1 MKKLTLTDDEMEAL
15 DDILNWFIANY
26 PHTGRR
32 NTYAHII
39 QYHIRS
45 QKGKQNENDKEGKEE
60 P

>member
-1 MKKLTLTDDEMEAL
+1 MKKITLTDDEMDAL
-15 DDILNWFIANY
+15 EDIINWFIANY

-39 QYHIRS
+39 AYHI
-45 QKGKQNENDKEGKEE
+45 QTEKGRKNEDNKEGKKE